1 MLSLEQVR
9 AIADLARIEVSGED
23 ASALRDQLNG
33 ILAMVDQMLAVDTA
47 GIEPMA
53 HPQEASQRMRDDAV
67 RERDEHAAY
76 QSVAPRVED
85 DLYLVP
91 RVIE

>member
-9 AIADLARIEVSGED
+9 AIADLARIEVDE
-23 ASALRDQLNG
+23 AAAAALQQQLNG
-33 ILAMVDQMLAVDTA
+33 ILSMVDEMLAVDTR

-53 HPQEASQRMRDDAV
+53 HPQEAFQRLRDDAV
-67 RERDEHAAY
+67 SERDEHVLF
-76 QSVAPRVED
+76 QSVAPQVED
-85 DLYLVP
+85 ALYLVP